1 MMLPQ
6 CSHITRKR
14 GVYYYRR
21 RLPKPLTGGMA
32 LRSAPGVSCEPSG
45 WRTSLT
51 LCLHEPSKECLTT
64 RTRLKSPASSISGSG
79 IIWTTIWLDGSQ
91 LRHSPV
97 YASVDDG
104 EDPVAADLAW
114 VDAELDAAKAELTER
129 LYEYQRPLIDYL
141 MEEHKLPEEQWKEL
155 AFAVFHAN
163 VKKWETIRKRTLGDF
178 ETLGP
183 SALSPLRAPAN
194 A

>member
-21 RLPKPLTGGMA
+21 RLPKPLTGEMA
-32 LRSAPGVSCEPSG
+32 L
-45 WRTSLT
+45 SL
-51 LCLHEPSKECLTT
+51 
-64 RTRLKSPASSISGSG
+64 RTRSFLRAEWLAHKLDIVFARAVQRMSDNKNPPEITRIVHQWLRDHLDNDLARRVAAS
-79 IIWTTIWLDGSQ
+79 
-91 LRHSPV
+91 HSPV

-141 MEEHKLPEEQWKEL
+141 MEEHKLPRGAMEGTRLRRLPCQREKVGDHPQ
-155 AFAVFHAN
+155 AN
-163 VKKWETIRKRTLGDF
+163 PWRL
-178 ETLGP
+178 
-183 SALSPLRAPAN
+183 
-194 A
+194 